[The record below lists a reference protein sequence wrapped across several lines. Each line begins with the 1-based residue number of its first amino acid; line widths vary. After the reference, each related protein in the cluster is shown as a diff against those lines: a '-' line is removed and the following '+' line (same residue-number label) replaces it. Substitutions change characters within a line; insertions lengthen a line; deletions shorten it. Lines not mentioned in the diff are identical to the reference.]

1 MAEKISTLMLKE
13 HRKIDNLLSDFG
25 KELPKDFD
33 EAKIRFSEFVWALQK
48 HFFLEEKAIFI
59 MGDKLV
65 GEEVVNVFELMKEH
79 GEITELVKNIEEG
92 INTGVNV
99 DISSLRT
106 LILKHAAFEDKYFYP
121 ELDESLDPEVKEQI
135 INRIKQLI

>member
-1 MAEKISTLMLKE
+1 MVEDISGLMLKD

-25 KELPKDFD
+25 RELPNDFE

-48 HFFLEEKAIFI
+48 HFFLEEKAIFVI
-59 MGDKLV
+59 GERLV

-79 GEITELVKNIEEG
+79 GDILELVKNIEVG
-92 INTGVNV
+92 LGTGVNV

-106 LILKHAAFEDKYFYP
+106 LILKHSSFEDKHFYP
-121 ELDESLDPEVKEQI
+121 ELDDSLDPETKEQI
-135 INRIKQLI
+135 KIKIKQLS